1 MPHSASA
8 CFRKIRKITK
18 KIEMDTAYTKEEIE
32 AFFRNKLHD
41 IYGDEFRLRID
52 WLDVIPPD
60 PNGKLRCFVCQLP
73 VKGGK

>member
-1 MPHSASA
+1 
-8 CFRKIRKITK
+8 
-18 KIEMDTAYTKEEIE
+18 MDRDCVE
-32 AFFRNKLHD
+32 AFFRKKLHD

-73 VKGGK
+73 AKGGK